1 MIAGSLTQFL
11 ISWKALDKSDYKAET
26 DYKAEVPSS
35 GQTTGDWL
43 MRHQMCINWFLQ
55 SGSLTLSN

>member
-26 DYKAEVPSS
+26 DYKAEQWADHRGLVD
-35 GQTTGDWL
+35 QTPNV
-43 MRHQMCINWFLQ
+43 MRRDVNV
-55 SGSLTLSN
+55 T